1 MKRHQILLAIF
12 AVLSSHLTMIPSAH
26 AAVCVSGKSTFTGNG
41 TIGLSN
47 VVYTVESFTS
57 VVAGCTWTVPAG
69 VIRVNALIIGGGGG
83 GGSWV
88 GAGGGA
94 GAMID
99 TTSLTVTPG
108 ASISITVGDGGVGSV
123 TNDVSNA
130 GYQSNGANGNNSV
143 FNSIT
148 ALGGGVGGSWNQAAG
163 TNTGSGGGAAGN
175 TGGTAGTRANPDYGN
190 SGGSGNPDWSYGYPT
205 GGGGGAGATGGAVSI
220 TTSVRGFSGNGGAGK
235 ASTITGSS
243 VTYAG
248 GGGGGC
254 HGNGTYPCTPGSG
267 GSGGGGSGDGWLAS
281 DTVANGGAG
290 SANTGGGGGGSG
302 NPYRNNGSASYGGK
316 GGSGVVIVRY
326 VSNLILTP
334 ALGSG
339 RVNAT
344 TATYRAPTAF
354 TVNAPVN
361 GKATFYERNKVISA
375 CKNKTAVAGG
385 TVTCTWKPSVR
396 GKVSLRVDYFQTGS
410 TTLLERSN
418 FEVWVNNRSGS
429 R

>member
-1 MKRHQILLAIF
+1 MKRFRIVIAIIAILTT
-12 AVLSSHLTMIPSAH
+12 HLVSIPAAQ
-26 AAVCVSGKSTFTGNG
+26 AAVCVSNKSTFTGNG
-41 TIGLSN
+41 SIGLSN

-69 VIRVNALIIGGGGG
+69 VIRVDALVIGGGGG

-108 ASISITVGDGGVGSV
+108 ASISITVGDGGVGSI
-123 TNDVSNA
+123 TDDRS
-130 GYQSNGANGNNSV
+130 GQRYQAYGASGS
-143 FNSIT
+143 NSIFNGIT
-148 ALGGGVGGSWNQAAG
+148 ANGGGVGASWNQAAG
-163 TNTGSGGGAAGN
+163 NGGSGGGASGN
-175 TGGTAGTRANPDYGN
+175 VGPSVGTKLNALYGN
-190 SGGSGNPDWSYGYPT
+190 DGGASNANYVYGYPT
-205 GGGGGAGATGGAVSI
+205 GGGGGAGAVGGAAYLVSGQPS
-220 TTSVRGFSGNGGAGK
+220 TSGAGGAGK
-235 ASTITGSS
+235 VSTITGSS

-254 HGNGTYPCTPGSG
+254 HNNGSYICSAGAG
-267 GSGGGGSGDGWLAS
+267 GSGGGGAGDAWGASHLIVTGASGAS
-281 DTVANGGAG
+281 
-290 SANTGGGGGGSG
+290 NTGGGGGGSG
-302 NPYRNNGSASYGGK
+302 GPYYNPGTSSTGGK

-326 VSNLILTP
+326 ISNLVLNP

-354 TVNAPVN
+354 TINAPVN
-361 GKATFYERNKVISA
+361 GKATFYERGKVIST
-375 CKNKTAVAGG
+375 CKNKNAVAGG

-410 TTLLERSN
+410 TTLLERGN
-418 FEVWVNNRSGS
+418 FEVWVNNRSGA

>member
-69 VIRVNALIIGGGGG
+69 VIRVDALIIGGGGG

-108 ASISITVGDGGVGSV
+108 ASISITVGDGGVGSI
-123 TNDVSNA
+123 TDDRT
-130 GYQSNGANGNNSV
+130 GQRYQAYGASGS
-143 FNSIT
+143 NSIFNGIT
-148 ALGGGVGGSWNQAAG
+148 ANGGGVGASWNQAAG
-163 TNTGSGGGAAGN
+163 NGGSGGGASGYV
-175 TGGTAGTRANPDYGN
+175 GPSVGTKLNALYGN
-190 SGGSGNPDWSYGYPT
+190 DGGASNVNSTYGYPT
-205 GGGGGAGATGGAVSI
+205 GGGGGAGGAGGSAYLVAGQPS
-220 TTSVRGFSGNGGAGK
+220 TSGAGGAGK
-235 ASTITGSS
+235 VSTITGSS

-254 HGNGTYPCTPGSG
+254 HNNGTYFCSG
-267 GSGGGGSGDGWLAS
+267 GAAGSGGGGAGDAWSSS
-281 DTVANGGAG
+281 DTVVNGGSG
-290 SANTGGGGGGSG
+290 TANTGGGGGGSG
-302 NPYRNNGSASYGGK
+302 GPFYNYGTSSYGGN
-316 GGSGVVIVRY
+316 GGSGVVIIRY
-326 VSNLILTP
+326 VSNLVLAP

-361 GKATFYERNKVISA
+361 GKATFYERNKVIST